1 MTRLSDVDP
10 TSSSTMAPGSWQLT
24 DLVTRI
30 RRVLRSSVRSEIP
43 WEALPMAQVEVLQR
57 LADEPGIRISD
68 MARRHRLATNT
79 VSTIVQQ
86 MVIADLVV
94 RENDPHD
101 RRAVSLQLTET
112 GHATLERWLQAN
124 QARVS
129 AAMEGLESDDLRA
142 IEDALPALTALV
154 HNLER
159 AAWSD

>member
-124 QARVS
+124 QAWVS

>member
-94 RENDPHD
+94 RESDPHD

>member
-1 MTRLSDVDP
+1 
-10 TSSSTMAPGSWQLT
+10 MAPGSWQLT